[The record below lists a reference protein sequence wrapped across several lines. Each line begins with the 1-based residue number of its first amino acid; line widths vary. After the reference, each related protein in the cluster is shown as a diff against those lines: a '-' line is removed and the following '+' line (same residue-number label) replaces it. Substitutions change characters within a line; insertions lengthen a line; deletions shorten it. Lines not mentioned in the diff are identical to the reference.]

1 MALSPGTKLGHY
13 EILAPLGAGGMG
25 EVYRARDPHL
35 GRDVA
40 IKVLPASFSRDPDRL
55 RRFEQEARAAA
66 ALNHPNILAVYQMG
80 THEGA
85 YYLVSELLE
94 GSTLRDH
101 LLRGPVPVRKA
112 VDFAIQ
118 TAHGLA
124 AAHDQGIVHRDLKP
138 ENLFVTKDGRLKIL
152 DFGLAKLIV
161 VPHTSDPGT
170 LTLTERTEPGVILG
184 TVGYMSPEQ
193 VRGQATDDRTDLFAL
208 GAILYE
214 MLTGRRAFL
223 KPTSPETMSAILNEE
238 PPSITEVVRA
248 IPPALQ
254 KVVQRCLEK
263 SPAQRFHSA
272 SDLAFALEA
281 LSDSDS
287 AAMPGLPAVKSRTG
301 LMWSVLVP
309 VAAAVVLIGMWFT
322 RASAIPVVES
332 VVQLTD
338 DGQPKA
344 GLLETDGARI
354 YFTEGPS
361 GSFRIRQVS
370 VHGGET
376 GDIPSTLVNARLA
389 GLTADGAT
397 LLAVIGSPIPTQAS
411 LWLLPLPVGHARKLG
426 DTEVTDASLF
436 PDGRILYA
444 AGSAVF
450 LAEKD
455 ASNPKKLEGIS
466 RHALAPKVSPDG
478 KQLVFVA
485 TNANSQWA
493 IYEAEADGTGVHQ
506 ILSKGPGLP
515 TNACCPRWTQDGKRL
530 LFTGQDQGRWDLW
543 ILSDHMPFFRQ
554 GPNPVRLTNGPISYG
569 SFVGSRDG
577 RQIFAIGAQRRGE
590 LVRYSLEAREFV
602 PYLGGISAYD
612 PTFSRDGKWVA
623 YLSYPEHTVW
633 RCRADGN
640 DRLQLTYPPVAAQF
654 PRMSPDG
661 SRVAFSTDDGIA
673 FVVNINGGTPQKL
686 VGNAEGFSS
695 APDWSPDGNELALTY
710 EVPSTPSGGGYF
722 EARIFD
728 LRSGTLST
736 VPDSRDKIGPW
747 FITPQTLIAT
757 SDGQSKLAL
766 FDFRT
771 KKWTDLTSSPD
782 KFVNWE
788 VSPDLKYLL
797 YQTGG
802 NHPKIFRM
810 RLSDR
815 AAEEVASLNNFR
827 GVGDPYQGSTQL
839 GVAPDNSPLLTRD
852 IGTEEIYEILVS
864 WP

>member
-1 MALSPGTKLGHY
+1 
-13 EILAPLGAGGMG
+13 
-25 EVYRARDPHL
+25 
-35 GRDVA
+35 
-40 IKVLPASFSRDPDRL
+40 
-55 RRFEQEARAAA
+55 
-66 ALNHPNILAVYQMG
+66 
-80 THEGA
+80 
-85 YYLVSELLE
+85 
-94 GSTLRDH
+94 
-101 LLRGPVPVRKA
+101 
-112 VDFAIQ
+112 
-118 TAHGLA
+118 
-124 AAHDQGIVHRDLKP
+124 
-138 ENLFVTKDGRLKIL
+138 
-152 DFGLAKLIV
+152 
-161 VPHTSDPGT
+161 
-170 LTLTERTEPGVILG
+170 VILG

-193 VRGQATDDRTDLFAL
+193 VRGQAADARTDLFAL

-214 MLTGRRAFL
+214 MLTGRRAFQ

-238 PPSITEVVRA
+238 PPSITQIVRA
-248 IPPALQ
+248 IPPPVQ
-254 KVVQRCLEK
+254 RVVQRCLEK

-281 LSDSDS
+281 LSDSDG
-287 AAMPGLPAVKSRTG
+287 AAVPGLPAVKPRAG
-301 LMWSVLVP
+301 LMWVVLAP
-309 VAAAVVLIGMWFT
+309 AAAAVFLIGMWFT

-332 VVQLTD
+332 VVQLTN

-354 YFTEGPS
+354 YFTKGPP
-361 GSFRIRQVS
+361 GSFRIEQVS

-376 GDIPSTLVNARLA
+376 GDIPTTLVNAQVA

-397 LLAVIGSPIPTQAS
+397 LLAAIGVHIPQGIYVAAWDTQAS
-411 LWLLPLPVGHARKLG
+411 LWMLPLPVGHARKLG
-426 DTEVTDASLF
+426 DIEVTDASLF

-466 RHALAPKVSPDG
+466 QYALAPMVSPDG
-478 KQLVFVA
+478 KQLVFAA

-493 IYEAEADGTGVHQ
+493 VYKAEANGTGVHQ
-506 ILSKGPGLP
+506 VLSKGPGLP
-515 TNACCPRWTQDGKRL
+515 TKVWLPRWTQDGKHV

-543 ILSDHMPFFRQ
+543 VFSDRMPFFGR

-590 LVRYSLEAREFV
+590 LVRYNLEAREFV

-633 RCRADGN
+633 RCRADGS

-654 PRMSPDG
+654 PRVSPEG
-661 SRVAFSTDDGIA
+661 SRVAFSTDDGNV
-673 FVVNINGGTPQKL
+673 FVVSINGGTPQKL
-686 VGNAEGFSS
+686 IDKAAA
-695 APDWSPDGNELALTY
+695 APDWSPDGNELALTFP
-710 EVPSTPSGGGYF
+710 VPSTPSGGGYF

-747 FITPQTLIAT
+747 FISQQALIAT
-757 SDGQSKLAL
+757 SENQSKLAL
-766 FDFRT
+766 FDFKT

-782 KFVNWE
+782 KYVNWE

-810 RLSDR
+810 RLTNR
-815 AAEEVASLNNFR
+815 AVEEVASLNNFR
-827 GVGDPYQGSTQL
+827 GVSDPYQGTTQL

-852 IGTEEIYEILVS
+852 IGTEEIYAIMVG